1 MTDQAAAGGT
11 KTAPRERVKVQRP
24 KMYKVLLLNDDYTSM
39 DFVVSI
45 LETVF
50 KKTPAE
56 AVQIMLRVHKSG
68 QGLCGVFAKQIAEAK
83 VHMVHERAR
92 IEGFPLRALMEEE

>member
-1 MTDQAAAGGT
+1 MSDQEAAGGT
-11 KTAPRERVKVQRP
+11 KTASKERIKVQRP

-45 LETVF
+45 LETIF
-50 KKTPAE
+50 KKSPAE
-56 AVQIMLRVHKSG
+56 AVQIMLKVHKAG
-68 QGLCGVFAKQIAEAK
+68 QGLCGIFAKQIAEAK

-92 IEGFPLRALMEEE
+92 DAGFPLRALMEEE